1 VREFDFELQ
10 LCAHLEADYEG
21 ILARQLG
28 GSVAEPGG
36 RILDVVCVEPGPEF
50 DDRLTLSPKS
60 IPTAAIESAVGPGR
74 ARYWKSAFPD
84 GCHPDH
90 ARRAVDRACEIGF
103 FERERRGGRDYVRQ
117 VARYPDWAGRLI
129 GIENK
134 PDLGRPGDLEV
145 QLRTD
150 VSLGLLD
157 EAILCT
163 GSYVTGAHLNRIPDE
178 VGVWRFNP
186 EDGIEVI
193 REPTPL
199 AVTRPGIEPLEY
211 LPGRTDIAVVS
222 AEQKARTRR
231 RIAER
236 AYGKGWRTYELPA
249 CGACRPDS
257 RPADGAGVH
266 ATLPYCTWNER
277 TVEPAAECGTAC
289 PGYEPGGDT
298 GTEVDLE
305 AEREA
310 NTPWIADPAG
320 HRRQQSGLERFF

>member
-1 VREFDFELQ
+1 MREFDFELQ

-50 DDRLTLSPKS
+50 DDRLSLSAKA
-60 IPTAAIESAVGPGR
+60 IPTAAIESDVGPGR

-84 GCHPDH
+84 DCHPNH
-90 ARRAVDRACEIGF
+90 ARRAVDKACEIGF

-117 VARYPDWAGRLI
+117 VARYPDWVGRLI

-145 QLRTD
+145 QMRTD
-150 VSLGLLD
+150 VSLALLD
-157 EAILCT
+157 KAIVCT
-163 GSYVTGAHLNRIPDE
+163 ESYVTGAHLNRLPEE
-178 VGVWRFNP
+178 VGVWRFDP
-186 EDGIEVI
+186 DTGIEVI

-199 AVTRPGIEPLEY
+199 AVDRPGIEPLEWA
-211 LPGRTDIAVVS
+211 PGRTDIAVVS
-222 AEQKARTRR
+222 AEQKARTRQ

-236 AYGKGWRTYELPA
+236 AYGKGWRTYGLPY
-249 CGACRPDS
+249 CGACKPDS
-257 RPADGAGVH
+257 RPTDGAGTH
-266 ATLPYCTWNER
+266 ATLPYCTWKER
-277 TVEPAAECGTAC
+277 TVEPAAECGAAC
-289 PGYEPGGDT
+289 PGYEPTTSGAA
-298 GTEVDLE
+298 VDLE

-310 NTPWIADPAG
+310 NTPWVAEPAG
-320 HRRQQSGLERFF
+320 QKRQQSGLERFF